1 MPPHK
6 LTLLY
11 FDINGLGARI
21 RLAASVG
28 GLANFVDKR
37 FADRQFFASMKQSGE
52 LPYGQVP
59 LLLVQQHEGDASV
72 VKLAQ
77 SSAILRFVCSL
88 GGLHPADAL
97 AAAAVD
103 AALASE
109 ADAFAAVGCAK
120 YRERHG
126 FAALGGET
134 LAAVEL
140 ALRDEVVPRHLA
152 QLERALAASGW
163 IAGTDRPSA
172 ADFAWGTSLRDLR
185 AGVHSAFL
193 PKEILTGLPRV
204 NAFLDRFLQLP
215 EVASYYT
222 KYP

>member
-1 MPPHK
+1 VGAGGCENAGAEDVQSFSTPLSALA
-6 LTLLY
+6 LTPAPAALTAMAALYAVLVLLA
-11 FDINGLGARI
+11 GAV
-21 RLAASVG
+21 LAALRG
-28 GLANFVDKR
+28 GATPVD
-37 FADRQFFASMKQSGE
+37 A
-52 LPYGQVP
+52 
-59 LLLVQQHEGDASV
+59 
-72 VKLAQ
+72 
-77 SSAILRFVCSL
+77 
-88 GGLHPADAL
+88 AL
-97 AAAAVD
+97 VD
-103 AALASE
+103 AALAAE
-109 ADAFAAVGCAK
+109 GDAFAAVGCAK

-185 AGVHSAFL
+185 AGAHSAFL

-222 KYP
+222 KHP